1 MAIVVLPGREAIKNG
16 WDECDRFEW
25 PGTLVAIVP
34 KTGKTCLQFLIW
46 DKNHC
51 TYALKCWNM
60 RYLQTHELQGD
71 GWNSTDTGC
80 WQNAIAEES
89 LRHGINLKDCNKV
102 VRSSK
107 GFPGKRTKKR
117 KTRDGR

>member
-1 MAIVVLPGREAIKNG
+1 MAIVVTPALLAIQNG
-16 WDECDRFEW
+16 WDELDRFEW

-34 KTGKTCLQFLIW
+34 KPEKTCFQFLIW
-46 DKNHC
+46 DRDAE

-80 WQNAIAEES
+80 WQNAIVEES
-89 LRHGINLKDCNKV
+89 LRHGTNLNDCVKV
-102 VRSSK
+102 ARLSK
-107 GFPGKRTKKR
+107 GCRGKRTKKR
-117 KTRDGR
+117 RR